1 MRWVA
6 LVLALHAASARA
18 DGHLTGEW
26 GGIRKKLD
34 DKGLTLDLVYVAETY
49 HTEGHTTLLNHADAA
64 LTLGPWRGAK
74 VFVLAQGN
82 RGDGINADVGSAAP
96 VSNLESDEPYTQITE
111 ALVEQS
117 IGDRLVVRIGKQ
129 DANRDFGTPR
139 YGGNFI
145 NGNFG
150 MFPCA
155 PLPSYPNTA
164 FGVAVVGKP
173 VDWLDVKAAGY
184 EDSIVAVGVSATR
197 HYGEASRHEGV
208 TSAVVWHQG
217 GDQPDVAMPDVV
229 HAGNTGFLF
238 QHDEHVFLH
247 PDDKD
252 DVRGLNVILRFGW
265 AQSDRSAIAR
275 FGDVSIAWHGIGPR
289 TNDTVGVGGGGFTVG
304 AGDESFLEAFYKA
317 RLTQFFSL
325 QPDLELYRHPG
336 GSTRNA
342 VVVGGR
348 VKVKL

>member
-1 MRWVA
+1 M
-6 LVLALHAASARA
+6 LALHAALARA

-26 GGIRKKLD
+26 GGIRSKLD
-34 DKGLTLDLVYVAETY
+34 DKGLTLDLIYVAETY
-49 HTEGHTTLLNHADAA
+49 HTDGHTTLHNHADAA
-64 LTLGPWRGAK
+64 LTVGPWYGAK
-74 VFVLAQGN
+74 LFVLAQVN

-96 VSNLESDEPYTQITE
+96 VSNLESDAPYTQITE
-111 ALVEQS
+111 ALVEQT
-117 IGDRLVVRIGKQ
+117 IVPDRLFVRIGKQ

-155 PLPSYPNTA
+155 PLPSYPNPA
-164 FGVAVVGKP
+164 VGVAAVGKP
-173 VDWLDVKAAGY
+173 VDWLDVKLAGY
-184 EDSIVAVGVSATR
+184 EDSIVAGGISATR
-197 HYGEASRHEGV
+197 HYGEANRDEGV
-208 TSAVVWHQG
+208 TSLAVWHQS
-217 GDQPDVAMPDVV
+217 GDQPDVVMPDTT

-247 PDDKD
+247 PENKD
-252 DVRGLNVILRFGW
+252 DPRGLNVILRFGW
-265 AQSDRSAIAR
+265 AQSDRTAIAR
-275 FGDVSIAWHGIGPR
+275 FADVSLAWHGIGPR
-289 TNDTVGVGGGGFTVG
+289 ANDTVGVGGGGFTVG
-304 AGDESFLEAFYKA
+304 AGDEEFLEAFYKA
-317 RLTQFFSL
+317 RLTSYFSL

-336 GSTRNA
+336 ASTRDA